1 LNKLF
6 LLFAA
11 IAGALAV
18 LSGAMLAHEL
28 KQRMPEAA
36 LEVYEVAVRYQFYH
50 VFALIAAGILSDR
63 FPGSWMN
70 RAGSL
75 FIAGIVL
82 FSGSLYLISALMTK
96 GVAIPTVLGICT
108 PLGGIG
114 FIGGWICLSIAVLRG
129 RSS

>member
-1 LNKLF
+1 VNKLF

-18 LSGAMLAHEL
+18 GSGAMLAHQL
-28 KQRMPEAA
+28 KHNMPEAA

-50 VFALIAAGILSDR
+50 VFALLMAGILCER

-70 RAGSL
+70 RAGSC
-75 FIAGIVL
+75 FIAGMLL
-82 FSGSLYLISALMTK
+82 FCGSLYLISALMTN
-96 GVAIPTVLGICT
+96 GIAIPAVLGICT
-108 PLGGIG
+108 PLGGLG
-114 FIGGWICLSIAVLRG
+114 FIMGWISLSIAILKG